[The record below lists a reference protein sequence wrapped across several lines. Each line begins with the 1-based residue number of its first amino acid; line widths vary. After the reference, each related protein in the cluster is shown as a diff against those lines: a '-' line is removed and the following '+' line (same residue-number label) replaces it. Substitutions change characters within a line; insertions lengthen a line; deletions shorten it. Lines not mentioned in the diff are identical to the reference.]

1 MNFPTTEKTW
11 TWRHLETNTGSAE
24 TDWRNCFVEMI
35 ASLAAAGATMQL
47 WSNGTDSGTGTHTF
61 TNTDFPASSSTLIN
75 YAVMRFS
82 DISGASK
89 DILIAGRYY
98 TGSTSVLRVTVQVS
112 VAGFS
117 GGNTTTLPTATDT
130 ITLLTYTNTANSG
143 HLKFFTGDNTT
154 KKIFHS
160 QYASDGSAWRFFVSR
175 QGIIGTAFGIEE
187 VDCDTEVPSSEHWVC
202 WGAFDNGTDANVLT
216 EANFHDNAN
225 AYNYSAALA
234 GQVDYYLTAECKN
247 NTILTNSALSVPNP
261 RNSNSWPI
269 MPIGLWTETSASYA
283 FGKDF
288 RMIDIWWCS
297 SLQGVGS
304 YYSDNGSTK
313 KIVNLCEIAVPWDN
327 STGVWS

>member
-1 MNFPTTEKTW
+1 MNFPTTKKTW

-24 TDWRNCFVEMI
+24 TDWRNCFVEMLN
-35 ASLAAAGATMQL
+35 SLAAAGATMQL
-47 WSNGTDSGTGTHTF
+47 WSNGTTSGTGSHTF

-82 DISGASK
+82 DISGAPK

-98 TGSTSVLRVTVQVS
+98 TGTSYAFRVAVQVS

-130 ITLLTYTNTANSG
+130 ITMLTYSIGVSNG
-143 HLKFFTGDNTT
+143 HLKYFTGNSTN
-154 KKIFHS
+154 KKIMHS
-160 QYASDGSAWRFFVSR
+160 CYASDGSAWRFFVAK
-175 QGIIGTAFGIEE
+175 GGVIGTAFGIEE

-202 WGAFDNGTDANVLT
+202 WGAFDDGADANVLT
-216 EANFHDNAN
+216 EANFHDNAK

-234 GQVDYYLTAECKN
+234 GQVDYYLTAECSTN
-247 NTILTNSALSVPNP
+247 ILLVSAEVPNP

-269 MPIGLWTETSASYA
+269 MPIGTWTITNSTYA
-283 FGKDF
+283 YGKDF
-288 RMIDIWWCS
+288 RMIDMWWVCNTN
-297 SLQGVGS
+297 GVGS
-304 YYSDNGSTK
+304 YYSSDGSTK
-313 KIVNLCEIAVPWDN
+313 EIVNLYDIGAPWDN